1 MMHMQIKDIAYFKKL
16 YIYSETDGTYFE
28 SLTTK
33 SLLKIV
39 SAKNDLFWRHMRR
52 GKTID
57 ERGSTVNRDQI
68 SPI

>member
-1 MMHMQIKDIAYFKKL
+1 MHANSLAINFVKATNTAECMMHMQIKDIAYFKKL

-39 SAKNDLFWRHMRR
+39 SAKNDLF
-52 GKTID
+52 
-57 ERGSTVNRDQI
+57 
-68 SPI
+68 